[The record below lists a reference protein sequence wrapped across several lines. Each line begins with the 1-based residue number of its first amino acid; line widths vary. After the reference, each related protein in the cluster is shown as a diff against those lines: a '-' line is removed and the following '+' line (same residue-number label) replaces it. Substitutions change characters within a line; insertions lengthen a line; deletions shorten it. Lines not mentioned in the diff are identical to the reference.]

1 MIEMHR
7 HLEHPA
13 LHPVL
18 TQPRNGIDVGLVQ
31 PQRGQ
36 LYHLAGPGRA
46 GSSMRPVA
54 EHWIAHALAEGEV
67 VHWVDGA
74 CRINPSRLIPAL
86 DALGADTEACLS
98 RLYLSRGFT
107 LHQLDRQLERL
118 PKELAITRSPLVVV
132 DGLLA
137 MHEDDAVQRLESR
150 VLLRRQI
157 ALLQHITD
165 RHHIA
170 VIVITERHATTSH
183 QQRLIRH
190 VHRASHN
197 HLHGH
202 WQGSR
207 RRRHLHLFHPRSG
220 LQGAFTNRLDTAQA
234 RFVIPTRRLNNQ
246 KDAPSIGSLP
256 LHHEEQ

>member
-7 HLEHPA
+7 HLEPAA

-18 TQPRNGIDVGLVQ
+18 TPPRNGIDVGLVQ

-54 EHWIAHALAEGEV
+54 EHWIARALAEGEV

-74 CRINPSRLIPAL
+74 CRIDPSRLIPAL
-86 DALGADTEACLS
+86 DALDADTEACLS

-137 MHEDDAVQRLESR
+137 MHEDDAVRRLESR
-150 VLLRRQI
+150 VLLRRHI
-157 ALLQHITD
+157 GLLQHITA
-165 RHHIA
+165 RQHLA
-170 VIVITERHATTSH
+170 VIVITERHATASH
-183 QQRLIRH
+183 QQRLIGH

-197 HLHGH
+197 HLYGH

-207 RRRHLHLFHPRSG
+207 RRRNLHLFHPRSG
-220 LQGAFTNRLDTAQA
+220 LQGIFAPRLDAAQA
-234 RFVIPTRRLNNQ
+234 RFAIPTPLLNNRKSAQ
-246 KDAPSIGSLP
+246 LIGSLP
-256 LHHEEQ
+256 LHHEET